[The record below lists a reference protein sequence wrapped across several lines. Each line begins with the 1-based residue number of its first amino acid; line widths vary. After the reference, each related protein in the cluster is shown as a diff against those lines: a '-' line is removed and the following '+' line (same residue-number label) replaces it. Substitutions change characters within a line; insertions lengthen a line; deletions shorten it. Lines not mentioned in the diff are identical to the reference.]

1 MIRTIQE
8 VHMGRTLHQ
17 CVTVRSGKFFQYMC
31 EHHAFDDI
39 LKKFNNKS
47 FFKKLIFFI
56 AYNLQND

>member
-1 MIRTIQE
+1 
-8 VHMGRTLHQ
+8 MGRTLHQ